1 MANADGSVIFSCD
14 LDSTKAQKKL
24 SKLRDEI
31 SELNSKLEK
40 ETGNKMNLEKQLD
53 AASQAAKATEE
64 RVKMLRKEVERLN
77 DREWI
82 QKQGFTQNEYQT
94 QVLDRRAAAEAE
106 LKQQEALLHTQT
118 KEVKTL
124 SAAYE
129 ETTAN
134 IDSMTVKLDKAKV
147 AAGELIANTEQE
159 RREREAENS
168 ALAKAG
174 QYAARF
180 RDQVKSLAR
189 SMLVFSVITAALM
202 ALRKQIKAAIATSTE
217 ASDAFARLKGALLTL
232 AAPLMDVLI
241 PALTWLMNLLAAI
254 VSEIVTIISILSGKS
269 KKSMEA
275 SGKNLYKEAAAIDAT
290 GKAAKEATDAL
301 AAFDEINKLSTTTSV
316 GGGGGGA
323 SAIAPDFDF
332 DEGPMMEKLDKVFQ
346 KINDIFKTI
355 RAGLEIVVDDL
366 KWSFDKKVIPKSKA
380 TWLTVLT
387 ALLGATLGAAFGGIT
402 GGVIGL
408 SLGVLL
414 GLYLVGLDPETWKT
428 EMDAEDAWIVVITAL
443 LGALL
448 GSVFLGITGGVA
460 GFSLGAILGLYLT
473 GFAEGDEEHGGKS
486 QLLSELIVVLCALLG
501 AVIGSI
507 VTPGVGT
514 VVGMGLGLI
523 LGLSIYS
530 VRKDPKKGTQRL
542 VSIGRSVLLGLLAGV
557 LGVGLAALGIVSAGT
572 AFIISAAIGLALK
585 FFVDSV
591 DDSKVR
597 KATSGFTGT
606 RVSTKAPARS
616 RRVAA
621 QSLDGNAPVYNDI
634 PALASGAVIPPN
646 RKFLAVLGDQKSGT
660 NVEAPLSTIK
670 QAVMEAMAQG
680 TVHFGAHT
688 WESGAL
694 IRSCAR
700 VHSSVLIREH
710 LLSEKLAF
718 ALDGHSRADERN
730 LSDRRLHDRI
740 ESVVIAHSVTSM
752 LCIISLTDTPDR
764 SATKEKRVPR

>member
-106 LKQQEALLHTQT
+106 LKQQEELLHTQT

-134 IDSMTVKLDKAKV
+134 IDSMTARLDKAKV
-147 AAGELIANTEQE
+147 TAGELIANTEQE

-202 ALRKQIKAAIATSTE
+202 ALRKQIKAAIETSAE

-316 GGGGGGA
+316 GGGA

-428 EMDAEDAWIVVITAL
+428 EMDAEDVWIVVITAL

-621 QSLDGNAPVYNDI
+621 QSLDGNAPVYNEI

-680 TVHFGAHT
+680 SREPINVNLVVDGKT
-688 WESGAL
+688 L
-694 IRSCAR
+694 AR
-700 VHSSVLIREH
+700 VVVPYINNMTRAAGKPVL
-710 LLSEKLAF
+710 LY
-718 ALDGHSRADERN
+718 
-730 LSDRRLHDRI
+730 
-740 ESVVIAHSVTSM
+740 
-752 LCIISLTDTPDR
+752 
-764 SATKEKRVPR
+764 

>member
-82 QKQGFTQNEYQT
+82 QKQGFTQNEYQAK
-94 QVLDRRAAAEAE
+94 VLDRRAAAEAE

-147 AAGELIANTEQE
+147 AAGEMIANVEQE
-159 RREREAENS
+159 RKEREAENS

-189 SMLVFSVITAALM
+189 SMLVFSVITAALT
-202 ALRKQIKAAIATSTE
+202 ALRKQIKAAIETSAE

-254 VSEIVTIISILSGKS
+254 VSEIVTIISILSGES

-316 GGGGGGA
+316 GGVGGGA

-346 KINDIFKTI
+346 KINDIFKAI

-366 KWSFDKKVIPKSKA
+366 KWSFDKKAIPKSKA

-606 RVSTKAPARS
+606 RVSTSRS
-616 RRVAA
+616 TRGVAA
-621 QSLDGNAPVYNDI
+621 QSLNSAAPVYNEI

-670 QAVMEAMAQG
+670 QAVMEALAQG
-680 TVHFGAHT
+680 SREPINVNLVVDGKT
-688 WESGAL
+688 L
-694 IRSCAR
+694 AR
-700 VHSSVLIREH
+700 VVVPNINNMTRAAGKPVL
-710 LLSEKLAF
+710 LY
-718 ALDGHSRADERN
+718 
-730 LSDRRLHDRI
+730 
-740 ESVVIAHSVTSM
+740 
-752 LCIISLTDTPDR
+752 
-764 SATKEKRVPR
+764 

>member
-94 QVLDRRAAAEAE
+94 QVLDRRAVAEAE

-189 SMLVFSVITAALM
+189 SMLVFSVITAALT
-202 ALRKQIKAAIATSTE
+202 ALRKQIKAAIATSAE

-316 GGGGGGA
+316 GGGA

-380 TWLTVLT
+380 TWLTVLM

-621 QSLDGNAPVYNDI
+621 QSLDGNAPVYNEI

-680 TVHFGAHT
+680 SREPINVNLVVDGKT
-688 WESGAL
+688 L
-694 IRSCAR
+694 AR
-700 VHSSVLIREH
+700 VVVPYINNMTRAAGKPVL
-710 LLSEKLAF
+710 LY
-718 ALDGHSRADERN
+718 
-730 LSDRRLHDRI
+730 
-740 ESVVIAHSVTSM
+740 
-752 LCIISLTDTPDR
+752 
-764 SATKEKRVPR
+764 

>member
-147 AAGELIANTEQE
+147 AAGEMIANVEQE
-159 RREREAENS
+159 RKEREAENS

-202 ALRKQIKAAIATSTE
+202 ALRKQIKAAIATSAE

-290 GKAAKEATDAL
+290 GKAAKEATEAL

-316 GGGGGGA
+316 GGGGGA

-387 ALLGATLGAAFGGIT
+387 ALLGATFGAAFGGIT

-634 PALASGAVIPPN
+634 PQLAHGAVIPPN
-646 RKFLAVLGDQKSGT
+646 KEFLAVLGDQKSGT

-670 QAVMEAMAQG
+670 QAVMEALAQG
-680 TVHFGAHT
+680 SREPINVNLVVDGKT
-688 WESGAL
+688 L
-694 IRSCAR
+694 AR
-700 VHSSVLIREH
+700 VVVPNINNMTRAAGKPVL
-710 LLSEKLAF
+710 LY
-718 ALDGHSRADERN
+718 
-730 LSDRRLHDRI
+730 
-740 ESVVIAHSVTSM
+740 
-752 LCIISLTDTPDR
+752 
-764 SATKEKRVPR
+764 

>member
-147 AAGELIANTEQE
+147 AAGEMIANVEQE
-159 RREREAENS
+159 RKEREAENS

-202 ALRKQIKAAIATSTE
+202 ALRKQIKAAIATSAE

-316 GGGGGGA
+316 GGGGGGT

-366 KWSFDKKVIPKSKA
+366 KWSFDKKAIPKSKA

-557 LGVGLAALGIVSAGT
+557 LGVGLAALGIVSVGT

-591 DDSKVR
+591 DDSKVK
-597 KATSGFTGT
+597 KATSSFTGT
-606 RVSTKAPARS
+606 RVSTSRS
-616 RRVAA
+616 TRGVAA
-621 QSLDGNAPVYNDI
+621 QSLNSAAPVYNEI

-670 QAVMEAMAQG
+670 QAVMEALAQG
-680 TVHFGAHT
+680 SREPINVNLVVDGKT
-688 WESGAL
+688 L
-694 IRSCAR
+694 AR
-700 VHSSVLIREH
+700 VVVPNINNMTRAAGKPVL
-710 LLSEKLAF
+710 LY
-718 ALDGHSRADERN
+718 
-730 LSDRRLHDRI
+730 
-740 ESVVIAHSVTSM
+740 
-752 LCIISLTDTPDR
+752 
-764 SATKEKRVPR
+764 

>member
-82 QKQGFTQNEYQT
+82 QKQGFTQNEYQAK
-94 QVLDRRAAAEAE
+94 VLDRRAAAEAE

-134 IDSMTVKLDKAKV
+134 IDSMTARLDKAKV
-147 AAGELIANTEQE
+147 TAGELIANTEQE

-202 ALRKQIKAAIATSTE
+202 ALRKQIKAAIATSAE

-316 GGGGGGA
+316 GGGGGA
-323 SAIAPDFDF
+323 SVIAPDFDF

-366 KWSFDKKVIPKSKA
+366 KWSFDKKAIPKSKA

-606 RVSTKAPARS
+606 RVSTKTPTRS

-621 QSLDGNAPVYNDI
+621 QNLDGNAPVYNEI

-680 TVHFGAHT
+680 SREPINVNLVVDGKT
-688 WESGAL
+688 L
-694 IRSCAR
+694 AR
-700 VHSSVLIREH
+700 VVVPNINNMTRAAGKPVL
-710 LLSEKLAF
+710 LY
-718 ALDGHSRADERN
+718 
-730 LSDRRLHDRI
+730 
-740 ESVVIAHSVTSM
+740 
-752 LCIISLTDTPDR
+752 
-764 SATKEKRVPR
+764 

>member
-94 QVLDRRAAAEAE
+94 QVLDRRAVAAAE
-106 LKQQEALLHTQT
+106 LKQQEELLHTQT

-134 IDSMTVKLDKAKV
+134 IDSMTARLDKAKV
-147 AAGELIANTEQE
+147 TAGELIANTEQE

-202 ALRKQIKAAIATSTE
+202 ALRKQIKAAIATSAE

-316 GGGGGGA
+316 GGGA

-380 TWLTVLT
+380 TWLTVLM

-621 QSLDGNAPVYNDI
+621 QSLDGNAPVYNEI

-670 QAVMEAMAQG
+670 QAVMEALAQG
-680 TVHFGAHT
+680 SREPINVNLVVDGKT
-688 WESGAL
+688 L
-694 IRSCAR
+694 AR
-700 VHSSVLIREH
+700 VVVPNINNMTRAAGKPVL
-710 LLSEKLAF
+710 LY
-718 ALDGHSRADERN
+718 
-730 LSDRRLHDRI
+730 
-740 ESVVIAHSVTSM
+740 
-752 LCIISLTDTPDR
+752 
-764 SATKEKRVPR
+764 

>member
-82 QKQGFTQNEYQT
+82 QKQGFTQSEYQA

-106 LKQQEALLHTQT
+106 LKQQEELLHTQT

-180 RDQVKSLAR
+180 RGQVKSLAR

-269 KKSMEA
+269 KKRMEA

-316 GGGGGGA
+316 GGGGGA
-323 SAIAPDFDF
+323 STIAPDFDF
-332 DEGPMMEKLDKVFQ
+332 DEGPMMEKLDMVFQ

-387 ALLGATLGAAFGGIT
+387 VLLGATLGAAFGGIT

-606 RVSTKAPARS
+606 RVSTKAPTRS

-621 QSLDGNAPVYNDI
+621 QNLDGNAPVYNEI

-670 QAVMEAMAQG
+670 QAVMEALAQG
-680 TVHFGAHT
+680 SREPINVNLVVDGKT
-688 WESGAL
+688 L
-694 IRSCAR
+694 AR
-700 VHSSVLIREH
+700 VVVPNINNMTRAAGKPVL
-710 LLSEKLAF
+710 LY
-718 ALDGHSRADERN
+718 
-730 LSDRRLHDRI
+730 
-740 ESVVIAHSVTSM
+740 
-752 LCIISLTDTPDR
+752 
-764 SATKEKRVPR
+764 

>member
-82 QKQGFTQNEYQT
+82 QKQGFTQSEYQA

-189 SMLVFSVITAALM
+189 SMLVFSVITAALT

-301 AAFDEINKLSTTTSV
+301 AAFDEINKLSMTTPV

-332 DEGPMMEKLDKVFQ
+332 DEGLMMEKLDKVFQ

-402 GGVIGL
+402 GSGSGL

-486 QLLSELIVVLCALLG
+486 QLLSELIVVLCALFG

-591 DDSKVR
+591 DDSKVK
-597 KATSGFTGT
+597 KATSSFTGT
-606 RVSTKAPARS
+606 RASTS
-616 RRVAA
+616 RLTRGVAA
-621 QSLDGNAPVYNDI
+621 QSLNSAAPVYNEI

-670 QAVMEAMAQG
+670 QAVMEALAQG
-680 TVHFGAHT
+680 SREPINVNLVVDGKT
-688 WESGAL
+688 L
-694 IRSCAR
+694 AR
-700 VHSSVLIREH
+700 VVVPNINNMTRAAGKPVL
-710 LLSEKLAF
+710 LY
-718 ALDGHSRADERN
+718 
-730 LSDRRLHDRI
+730 
-740 ESVVIAHSVTSM
+740 
-752 LCIISLTDTPDR
+752 
-764 SATKEKRVPR
+764 

>member
-106 LKQQEALLHTQT
+106 LKQQEELLHTQT

-134 IDSMTVKLDKAKV
+134 IDSMTARLDKAKV
-147 AAGELIANTEQE
+147 TAGELIANTEQE

-202 ALRKQIKAAIATSTE
+202 ALRKQIKAAIETSAE

-254 VSEIVTIISILSGKS
+254 VSEIVTIISILSDKS

-316 GGGGGGA
+316 GDGGGGA

-606 RVSTKAPARS
+606 RVSTKTPTRS

-621 QSLDGNAPVYNDI
+621 QNLDGNAPVYNEI

-680 TVHFGAHT
+680 SREPINVNLVVDGKT
-688 WESGAL
+688 L
-694 IRSCAR
+694 AR
-700 VHSSVLIREH
+700 VVVPNINNMTRAAGKPVL
-710 LLSEKLAF
+710 LY
-718 ALDGHSRADERN
+718 
-730 LSDRRLHDRI
+730 
-740 ESVVIAHSVTSM
+740 
-752 LCIISLTDTPDR
+752 
-764 SATKEKRVPR
+764 

>member
-82 QKQGFTQNEYQT
+82 QKQGFTQSEYQA

-147 AAGELIANTEQE
+147 SAGELIANTEQE

-189 SMLVFSVITAALM
+189 SMLVFSVITAALT

-316 GGGGGGA
+316 GGGA

-332 DEGPMMEKLDKVFQ
+332 DEGLMMEKLDKVFQ

-402 GGVIGL
+402 GSVIGL

-486 QLLSELIVVLCALLG
+486 QLLSELIVVLCALFG

-591 DDSKVR
+591 DDSKVK
-597 KATSGFTGT
+597 KATSSFTGT
-606 RVSTKAPARS
+606 RASTS
-616 RRVAA
+616 RLTRGVAA
-621 QSLDGNAPVYNDI
+621 QSLNSAAPVYNEI

-670 QAVMEAMAQG
+670 QAVMEALAQG
-680 TVHFGAHT
+680 SREPINVNLVVDGKT
-688 WESGAL
+688 L
-694 IRSCAR
+694 AR
-700 VHSSVLIREH
+700 VVVPNINNMTRAAGKPVL
-710 LLSEKLAF
+710 LY
-718 ALDGHSRADERN
+718 
-730 LSDRRLHDRI
+730 
-740 ESVVIAHSVTSM
+740 
-752 LCIISLTDTPDR
+752 
-764 SATKEKRVPR
+764 

>member
-106 LKQQEALLHTQT
+106 LKQQEELLHTQT

-147 AAGELIANTEQE
+147 AAGEMIANVEQE
-159 RREREAENS
+159 RKEREIENS
-168 ALAKAG
+168 ALAKAS

-189 SMLVFSVITAALM
+189 SMLVFSVITAALTV
-202 ALRKQIKAAIATSTE
+202 LRKQIKAAIATSAE

-316 GGGGGGA
+316 GGGGGA

-380 TWLTVLT
+380 TWLTVLM

-616 RRVAA
+616 RRVAV
-621 QSLDGNAPVYNDI
+621 QNLDGNAPVYNEI

-670 QAVMEAMAQG
+670 QAVMEALAQG
-680 TVHFGAHT
+680 SREPINVNLVVDGKT
-688 WESGAL
+688 L
-694 IRSCAR
+694 AR
-700 VHSSVLIREH
+700 VVVPNINNMTRAAGKPVL
-710 LLSEKLAF
+710 LY
-718 ALDGHSRADERN
+718 
-730 LSDRRLHDRI
+730 
-740 ESVVIAHSVTSM
+740 
-752 LCIISLTDTPDR
+752 
-764 SATKEKRVPR
+764 

>member
-94 QVLDRRAAAEAE
+94 QVLDRRAVAEAE

-134 IDSMTVKLDKAKV
+134 IDSMTARLDKAKV
-147 AAGELIANTEQE
+147 TAGELIANTEQE

-202 ALRKQIKAAIATSTE
+202 ALRKQIKAAIETSAE

-316 GGGGGGA
+316 GGGA

-621 QSLDGNAPVYNDI
+621 QSLDGNAPVYNEI

-680 TVHFGAHT
+680 SREPINVNLVVDGKT
-688 WESGAL
+688 L
-694 IRSCAR
+694 AR
-700 VHSSVLIREH
+700 VVVPNINNMTRAAGKPVL
-710 LLSEKLAF
+710 LY
-718 ALDGHSRADERN
+718 
-730 LSDRRLHDRI
+730 
-740 ESVVIAHSVTSM
+740 
-752 LCIISLTDTPDR
+752 
-764 SATKEKRVPR
+764 

>member
-82 QKQGFTQNEYQT
+82 QKQGFTQNEYQAK
-94 QVLDRRAAAEAE
+94 VLDRRAAAEAE

-202 ALRKQIKAAIATSTE
+202 ALRKQIKAAIATSAE

-316 GGGGGGA
+316 GGGGGA

-606 RVSTKAPARS
+606 RVSTKAPTRR

-634 PALASGAVIPPN
+634 PQLAHGAVIPPN
-646 RKFLAVLGDQKSGT
+646 KEFLAVLGDQKSGT
-660 NVEAPLSTIK
+660 NIETPLATMVDAFK
-670 QAVMEAMAQG
+670 QAMA
-680 TVHFGAHT
+680 
-688 WESGAL
+688 ESGGGATTVV
-694 IRSCAR
+694 IQ
-700 VHSSVLIREH
+700 
-710 LLSEKLAF
+710 
-718 ALDGHSRADERN
+718 LDGKEIARSTVKNINNMTRAAGKPV
-730 LSDRRLHDRI
+730 LLY
-740 ESVVIAHSVTSM
+740 
-752 LCIISLTDTPDR
+752 
-764 SATKEKRVPR
+764 

>member
-106 LKQQEALLHTQT
+106 LKQQEELLHTQT

-147 AAGELIANTEQE
+147 AAGEMIANTEQE

-202 ALRKQIKAAIATSTE
+202 ALRKQIKAAIATSAE

-316 GGGGGGA
+316 GGGA

-606 RVSTKAPARS
+606 RVSTKAPTRR

-621 QSLDGNAPVYNDI
+621 QSLDGNAPVYNEI

-646 RKFLAVLGDQKSGT
+646 RKFLAVLGDQKD
-660 NVEAPLSTIK
+660 A
-670 QAVMEAMAQG
+670 
-680 TVHFGAHT
+680 
-688 WESGAL
+688 
-694 IRSCAR
+694 RSR
-700 VHSSVLIREH
+700 
-710 LLSEKLAF
+710 
-718 ALDGHSRADERN
+718 
-730 LSDRRLHDRI
+730 
-740 ESVVIAHSVTSM
+740 
-752 LCIISLTDTPDR
+752 
-764 SATKEKRVPR
+764 

>member
-1 MANADGSVIFSCD
+1 MTNADGSVIFSCD
-14 LDSTKAQKKL
+14 LDSTKAEKKL

-106 LKQQEALLHTQT
+106 LKQQEELLHTQT

-134 IDSMTVKLDKAKV
+134 IDSMTARLDKAKV
-147 AAGELIANTEQE
+147 TAGELIANTEQE

-202 ALRKQIKAAIATSTE
+202 ALRKQIKAAIETSAE

-316 GGGGGGA
+316 GGGGGA
-323 SAIAPDFDF
+323 STIAPDFDF

-366 KWSFDKKVIPKSKA
+366 KWSFDKKAIPKSKA

-670 QAVMEAMAQG
+670 QAVMEALAQG
-680 TVHFGAHT
+680 SREPINVNLVVDGKT
-688 WESGAL
+688 L
-694 IRSCAR
+694 AR
-700 VHSSVLIREH
+700 VVVPNINNMTRAAGKPVL
-710 LLSEKLAF
+710 LY
-718 ALDGHSRADERN
+718 
-730 LSDRRLHDRI
+730 
-740 ESVVIAHSVTSM
+740 
-752 LCIISLTDTPDR
+752 
-764 SATKEKRVPR
+764 

>member
-94 QVLDRRAAAEAE
+94 QVLDRRAVAEAE

-189 SMLVFSVITAALM
+189 SMLVFSVITAALT
-202 ALRKQIKAAIATSTE
+202 ALRKQIKAAIATSAE

-316 GGGGGGA
+316 GGGA

-380 TWLTVLT
+380 TWLTVLM

-428 EMDAEDAWIVVITAL
+428 EMDAEDVWIVVITAL

-621 QSLDGNAPVYNDI
+621 QSLDGNAPVYNEI

-680 TVHFGAHT
+680 SREPINVNLVVDGKT
-688 WESGAL
+688 L
-694 IRSCAR
+694 AR
-700 VHSSVLIREH
+700 VVVPNINNMTRAAGKPVL
-710 LLSEKLAF
+710 LY
-718 ALDGHSRADERN
+718 
-730 LSDRRLHDRI
+730 
-740 ESVVIAHSVTSM
+740 
-752 LCIISLTDTPDR
+752 
-764 SATKEKRVPR
+764 

>member
-591 DDSKVR
+591 DDSKVK
-597 KATSGFTGT
+597 KATSSFTGT
-606 RVSTKAPARS
+606 RASTS
-616 RRVAA
+616 RLTRGVAA
-621 QSLDGNAPVYNDI
+621 QSLNSAAPVYNEI

-680 TVHFGAHT
+680 SREPINVNLVVDGKT
-688 WESGAL
+688 L
-694 IRSCAR
+694 AR
-700 VHSSVLIREH
+700 VVVPNINNMTRAAGKPVL
-710 LLSEKLAF
+710 LY
-718 ALDGHSRADERN
+718 
-730 LSDRRLHDRI
+730 
-740 ESVVIAHSVTSM
+740 
-752 LCIISLTDTPDR
+752 
-764 SATKEKRVPR
+764 

>member
-473 GFAEGDEEHGGKS
+473 GFAEGGRGTRRQIAASFRVDRRAVRAAWRCYRLYRDAGRRYSRRHGIRPDSRTEHLQRPQRPEEGHAAACQHRAQRTSWTAGRCSWRWPCSAGNRQRRYCIYYLGGNRPCP
-486 QLLSELIVVLCALLG
+486 QVLC
-501 AVIGSI
+501 
-507 VTPGVGT
+507 
-514 VVGMGLGLI
+514 
-523 LGLSIYS
+523 
-530 VRKDPKKGTQRL
+530 R
-542 VSIGRSVLLGLLAGV
+542 
-557 LGVGLAALGIVSAGT
+557 
-572 AFIISAAIGLALK
+572 
-585 FFVDSV
+585 
-591 DDSKVR
+591 
-597 KATSGFTGT
+597 
-606 RVSTKAPARS
+606 
-616 RRVAA
+616 
-621 QSLDGNAPVYNDI
+621 
-634 PALASGAVIPPN
+634 
-646 RKFLAVLGDQKSGT
+646 
-660 NVEAPLSTIK
+660 
-670 QAVMEAMAQG
+670 
-680 TVHFGAHT
+680 
-688 WESGAL
+688 
-694 IRSCAR
+694 
-700 VHSSVLIREH
+700 
-710 LLSEKLAF
+710 
-718 ALDGHSRADERN
+718 
-730 LSDRRLHDRI
+730 
-740 ESVVIAHSVTSM
+740 
-752 LCIISLTDTPDR
+752 
-764 SATKEKRVPR
+764 

>member
-106 LKQQEALLHTQT
+106 LKQQEELLHTQT

-189 SMLVFSVITAALM
+189 SMLVFSVITAALI
-202 ALRKQIKAAIATSTE
+202 ALRKQIKAAIATSAE

-301 AAFDEINKLSTTTSV
+301 AAFDEINKLSTTMSV

-380 TWLTVLT
+380 TWLTVVT

-591 DDSKVR
+591 DDSKVK
-597 KATSGFTGT
+597 KATSSFTGT
-606 RVSTKAPARS
+606 RASTS
-616 RRVAA
+616 RLTRGVAA
-621 QSLDGNAPVYNDI
+621 QSLNSAAPVYNEI

-680 TVHFGAHT
+680 SREPINVNLVVDGKT
-688 WESGAL
+688 L
-694 IRSCAR
+694 AR
-700 VHSSVLIREH
+700 VVVPNINNMTRAAGKPVL
-710 LLSEKLAF
+710 LY
-718 ALDGHSRADERN
+718 
-730 LSDRRLHDRI
+730 
-740 ESVVIAHSVTSM
+740 
-752 LCIISLTDTPDR
+752 
-764 SATKEKRVPR
+764 

>member
-147 AAGELIANTEQE
+147 AAGEMIANVEQE
-159 RREREAENS
+159 RKEREAENS
-168 ALAKAG
+168 VLAKAG

-189 SMLVFSVITAALM
+189 SMLVFSVITAALT
-202 ALRKQIKAAIATSTE
+202 ALRKQIKAAIATSAE

-254 VSEIVTIISILSGKS
+254 VSEIVTIISILSGES

-346 KINDIFKTI
+346 KINDIFKAI

-366 KWSFDKKVIPKSKA
+366 KWSFDKKAIPKSKA

-606 RVSTKAPARS
+606 RVSTSRS
-616 RRVAA
+616 TRGVAA
-621 QSLDGNAPVYNDI
+621 QSLNSAAPVYNEI
-634 PALASGAVIPPN
+634 PALASGAVIPLN

-670 QAVMEAMAQG
+670 QAVMEALAQG
-680 TVHFGAHT
+680 DREPINVNLVVDGKT
-688 WESGAL
+688 L
-694 IRSCAR
+694 AR
-700 VHSSVLIREH
+700 VVVPNINNMTRAAGKPVL
-710 LLSEKLAF
+710 LY
-718 ALDGHSRADERN
+718 
-730 LSDRRLHDRI
+730 
-740 ESVVIAHSVTSM
+740 
-752 LCIISLTDTPDR
+752 
-764 SATKEKRVPR
+764 

>member
-1 MANADGSVIFSCD
+1 MENADGSVIFSCD

-24 SKLRDEI
+24 SKLRDKI
-31 SELNSKLEK
+31 SELNSELEK
-40 ETGNKMNLEKQLD
+40 ETGNKLNLEKQLD

-106 LKQQEALLHTQT
+106 LKQQEELLHTQT

-202 ALRKQIKAAIATSTE
+202 ALRKQIKAAIATSAE

-301 AAFDEINKLSTTTSV
+301 AAFDEINKLSTTMSV

-380 TWLTVLT
+380 TWLTVVT

-591 DDSKVR
+591 DDSKVK
-597 KATSGFTGT
+597 KATSSFTGT
-606 RVSTKAPARS
+606 RASTS
-616 RRVAA
+616 RLTRGVAA
-621 QSLDGNAPVYNDI
+621 QSLNSAAPVYNEI

-680 TVHFGAHT
+680 SREPINVNLVVDGKT
-688 WESGAL
+688 L
-694 IRSCAR
+694 AR
-700 VHSSVLIREH
+700 VVVPNINNMTRAAGKPVL
-710 LLSEKLAF
+710 LY
-718 ALDGHSRADERN
+718 
-730 LSDRRLHDRI
+730 
-740 ESVVIAHSVTSM
+740 
-752 LCIISLTDTPDR
+752 
-764 SATKEKRVPR
+764 

>member
-106 LKQQEALLHTQT
+106 LKQQEELLHTQT

-134 IDSMTVKLDKAKV
+134 IDSMTARLDKAKV
-147 AAGELIANTEQE
+147 TAGELIANTEQE

-189 SMLVFSVITAALM
+189 SMLVFSVITAALT
-202 ALRKQIKAAIATSTE
+202 ALRKQIKAAIATSAE

-316 GGGGGGA
+316 GGGA

-380 TWLTVLT
+380 TWLTVLM

-557 LGVGLAALGIVSAGT
+557 LGV
-572 AFIISAAIGLALK
+572 
-585 FFVDSV
+585 
-591 DDSKVR
+591 
-597 KATSGFTGT
+597 
-606 RVSTKAPARS
+606 
-616 RRVAA
+616 
-621 QSLDGNAPVYNDI
+621 
-634 PALASGAVIPPN
+634 
-646 RKFLAVLGDQKSGT
+646 
-660 NVEAPLSTIK
+660 
-670 QAVMEAMAQG
+670 
-680 TVHFGAHT
+680 
-688 WESGAL
+688 
-694 IRSCAR
+694 
-700 VHSSVLIREH
+700 
-710 LLSEKLAF
+710 
-718 ALDGHSRADERN
+718 
-730 LSDRRLHDRI
+730 
-740 ESVVIAHSVTSM
+740 
-752 LCIISLTDTPDR
+752 
-764 SATKEKRVPR
+764 

>member
-106 LKQQEALLHTQT
+106 LKQQEELLHTQT

-134 IDSMTVKLDKAKV
+134 IDSMTARLDKAKV
-147 AAGELIANTEQE
+147 TAGELIANTEQE

-202 ALRKQIKAAIATSTE
+202 ALRKQIKAAIETSAE

-316 GGGGGGA
+316 GGGGGA
-323 SAIAPDFDF
+323 STIAPDFDF

-366 KWSFDKKVIPKSKA
+366 KWSFDKKAIPKSKA

-670 QAVMEAMAQG
+670 QAVMEALAQG
-680 TVHFGAHT
+680 SREPINVNLVVDGKT
-688 WESGAL
+688 L
-694 IRSCAR
+694 AR
-700 VHSSVLIREH
+700 VVVPNINNMTRAAGKPVL
-710 LLSEKLAF
+710 LY
-718 ALDGHSRADERN
+718 
-730 LSDRRLHDRI
+730 
-740 ESVVIAHSVTSM
+740 
-752 LCIISLTDTPDR
+752 
-764 SATKEKRVPR
+764 

>member
-106 LKQQEALLHTQT
+106 LKQQEELLHTQT

-189 SMLVFSVITAALM
+189 SMLVFSVITAALT
-202 ALRKQIKAAIATSTE
+202 ALRKQIKAAIATSAE

-275 SGKNLYKEAAAIDAT
+275 SGKNLYKDAAAIDAT

-316 GGGGGGA
+316 GGGA

-380 TWLTVLT
+380 TWLTVLM

-621 QSLDGNAPVYNDI
+621 QSLDGNAPVYNEI

-680 TVHFGAHT
+680 SREPINVNLVVDGKT
-688 WESGAL
+688 L
-694 IRSCAR
+694 AR
-700 VHSSVLIREH
+700 VVVPNINNMTRAAGKPVL
-710 LLSEKLAF
+710 LY
-718 ALDGHSRADERN
+718 
-730 LSDRRLHDRI
+730 
-740 ESVVIAHSVTSM
+740 
-752 LCIISLTDTPDR
+752 
-764 SATKEKRVPR
+764 

>member
-147 AAGELIANTEQE
+147 AAGEMIANVEQE
-159 RREREAENS
+159 RKEREAENS
-168 ALAKAG
+168 TLAKAG

-202 ALRKQIKAAIATSTE
+202 ALRKQIKAAIATSAE

-316 GGGGGGA
+316 GGGGGA

-380 TWLTVLT
+380 TWLAVLT

-428 EMDAEDAWIVVITAL
+428 EMVAEDAWIVVITAL

-606 RVSTKAPARS
+606 RVSKKAPARS

-680 TVHFGAHT
+680 SREPINVNLVVDGKT
-688 WESGAL
+688 L
-694 IRSCAR
+694 AR
-700 VHSSVLIREH
+700 VVVPNINNMTRAAGKPVL
-710 LLSEKLAF
+710 LY
-718 ALDGHSRADERN
+718 
-730 LSDRRLHDRI
+730 
-740 ESVVIAHSVTSM
+740 
-752 LCIISLTDTPDR
+752 
-764 SATKEKRVPR
+764 

>member
-94 QVLDRRAAAEAE
+94 QVLDRRAVAEAE

-202 ALRKQIKAAIATSTE
+202 ALRKQIKAAIATSAE

-316 GGGGGGA
+316 GGGA

-380 TWLTVLT
+380 TWLTVLM

-621 QSLDGNAPVYNDI
+621 QSLDGNAPVYNEI

-680 TVHFGAHT
+680 SREPINVNLVVDGKT
-688 WESGAL
+688 L
-694 IRSCAR
+694 AR
-700 VHSSVLIREH
+700 VVVPNINNMTRAAGKPVL
-710 LLSEKLAF
+710 LY
-718 ALDGHSRADERN
+718 
-730 LSDRRLHDRI
+730 
-740 ESVVIAHSVTSM
+740 
-752 LCIISLTDTPDR
+752 
-764 SATKEKRVPR
+764 

>member
-94 QVLDRRAAAEAE
+94 QVLDRRAAEEAE

-202 ALRKQIKAAIATSTE
+202 VLRKQIKAAIATSAE

-316 GGGGGGA
+316 GGGGGA

-366 KWSFDKKVIPKSKA
+366 KWSFDKKAIPKSKA

-428 EMDAEDAWIVVITAL
+428 EMDAEDAWIAVITAL

-680 TVHFGAHT
+680 SREPINVNLVVDGKT
-688 WESGAL
+688 L
-694 IRSCAR
+694 AR
-700 VHSSVLIREH
+700 VVVPNINNMTRAAGKPVL
-710 LLSEKLAF
+710 LY
-718 ALDGHSRADERN
+718 
-730 LSDRRLHDRI
+730 
-740 ESVVIAHSVTSM
+740 
-752 LCIISLTDTPDR
+752 
-764 SATKEKRVPR
+764 

>member
-189 SMLVFSVITAALM
+189 SMLVFSVITAALT
-202 ALRKQIKAAIATSTE
+202 ALRKQIKAAIATSAE

-316 GGGGGGA
+316 GGGGGA

-366 KWSFDKKVIPKSKA
+366 KWSFDKKAIPKSKA

-387 ALLGATLGAAFGGIT
+387 VLLGATLGAAFGGIT

-621 QSLDGNAPVYNDI
+621 QSLDGNAPAYNEI

-670 QAVMEAMAQG
+670 QAVMEALAQG
-680 TVHFGAHT
+680 SREPINVNLVVDGKT
-688 WESGAL
+688 L
-694 IRSCAR
+694 AR
-700 VHSSVLIREH
+700 VVVPNINNMTRAAGKPVL
-710 LLSEKLAF
+710 LY
-718 ALDGHSRADERN
+718 
-730 LSDRRLHDRI
+730 
-740 ESVVIAHSVTSM
+740 
-752 LCIISLTDTPDR
+752 
-764 SATKEKRVPR
+764 

>member
-14 LDSTKAQKKL
+14 LDSTKVQKKL

-64 RVKMLRKEVERLN
+64 RVKALRKEVERLN

-82 QKQGFTQNEYQT
+82 QKQGFTQSEYQA

-106 LKQQEALLHTQT
+106 LKQQEELLHTQT

-202 ALRKQIKAAIATSTE
+202 ALRKQIKAAIATSAE
-217 ASDAFARLKGALLTL
+217 ASDAFARPKGALLTL

-316 GGGGGGA
+316 GGGGGA

-366 KWSFDKKVIPKSKA
+366 KWSFDKKAIPKSKA

-486 QLLSELIVVLCALLG
+486 QILSELIVVLCALLG

-507 VTPGVGT
+507 VTPGIGT

-606 RVSTKAPARS
+606 RVSTKTPARS

-634 PALASGAVIPPN
+634 PQLAHGAVIPPN
-646 RKFLAVLGDQKSGT
+646 RKFLAVLGDQKNGT
-660 NVEAPLSTIK
+660 NIETPLATMVDAFK
-670 QAVMEAMAQG
+670 QAMA
-680 TVHFGAHT
+680 
-688 WESGAL
+688 ESGGGTTT
-694 IRSCAR
+694 
-700 VHSSVLIREH
+700 VVLQ
-710 LLSEKLAF
+710 
-718 ALDGHSRADERN
+718 LDGKEIARSTVKNINNMTRAAGKPV
-730 LSDRRLHDRI
+730 LLY
-740 ESVVIAHSVTSM
+740 
-752 LCIISLTDTPDR
+752 
-764 SATKEKRVPR
+764 

>member
-82 QKQGFTQNEYQT
+82 QKQGFTQNEYQAK
-94 QVLDRRAAAEAE
+94 VLDRRAAAAAE
-106 LKQQEALLHTQT
+106 LKEQETLLRTQT
-118 KEVKTL
+118 KEAKKL

-147 AAGELIANTEQE
+147 VAGEMIANVEQE
-159 RREREAENS
+159 RKEREAENS
-168 ALAKAG
+168 ALAKASK
-174 QYAARF
+174 YAARF
-180 RDQVKSLAR
+180 KDQIKSLAR
-189 SMLVFSVITAALM
+189 SMLVFSIITAALA
-202 ALRKQIKAAIATSTE
+202 ALRKQIKAAIVNSAE
-217 ASDAFARLKGALLTL
+217 ASAAFARLKGALLTL

-275 SGKNLYKEAAAIDAT
+275 SGKNLYKEAAALDAT

-316 GGGGGGA
+316 GGGGGA

-591 DDSKVR
+591 DDSKVK
-597 KATSGFTGT
+597 KATSSFTGT

-621 QSLDGNAPVYNDI
+621 QSLDGNAPVYNEI

-670 QAVMEAMAQG
+670 QAVMEALAQG
-680 TVHFGAHT
+680 SREPINVNLVVDGKT
-688 WESGAL
+688 L
-694 IRSCAR
+694 AR
-700 VHSSVLIREH
+700 VVVPNINNMTRAAGKPVL
-710 LLSEKLAF
+710 LY
-718 ALDGHSRADERN
+718 
-730 LSDRRLHDRI
+730 
-740 ESVVIAHSVTSM
+740 
-752 LCIISLTDTPDR
+752 
-764 SATKEKRVPR
+764 

>member
-94 QVLDRRAAAEAE
+94 QVLDRRAVAEAE

-189 SMLVFSVITAALM
+189 SMLVFSVITAALT
-202 ALRKQIKAAIATSTE
+202 ALRKQIKAAIATSAE

-316 GGGGGGA
+316 GGGA

-428 EMDAEDAWIVVITAL
+428 EMDAEDVWIVVITAL

-621 QSLDGNAPVYNDI
+621 QSLDGNAPVYNEI

-680 TVHFGAHT
+680 SREPINVNLVVDGKT
-688 WESGAL
+688 L
-694 IRSCAR
+694 AR
-700 VHSSVLIREH
+700 VVVPNINNMTRAAGKPVL
-710 LLSEKLAF
+710 LY
-718 ALDGHSRADERN
+718 
-730 LSDRRLHDRI
+730 
-740 ESVVIAHSVTSM
+740 
-752 LCIISLTDTPDR
+752 
-764 SATKEKRVPR
+764 

>member
-82 QKQGFTQNEYQT
+82 QKQGFTQNEYQAK
-94 QVLDRRAAAEAE
+94 VLDRRAAPEAE

-147 AAGELIANTEQE
+147 AAGEMIANVEQE
-159 RREREAENS
+159 RKEREAENS

-202 ALRKQIKAAIATSTE
+202 ALRKQIKAAIATSAE

-316 GGGGGGA
+316 GGGGGA

-680 TVHFGAHT
+680 SREPINVNLVVDGKT
-688 WESGAL
+688 L
-694 IRSCAR
+694 AR
-700 VHSSVLIREH
+700 VVVPNINNMTRAAGKPVL
-710 LLSEKLAF
+710 LY
-718 ALDGHSRADERN
+718 
-730 LSDRRLHDRI
+730 
-740 ESVVIAHSVTSM
+740 
-752 LCIISLTDTPDR
+752 
-764 SATKEKRVPR
+764 

>member
-94 QVLDRRAAAEAE
+94 QVLDRRAVAEAE

-189 SMLVFSVITAALM
+189 SMLVFSVITAALT
-202 ALRKQIKAAIATSTE
+202 ALRKQIKAAIATSAE

-316 GGGGGGA
+316 GGGA

-380 TWLTVLT
+380 PWLTVLM

-621 QSLDGNAPVYNDI
+621 QSLDGNAPVYNEI

-680 TVHFGAHT
+680 SREPINVNLVVDGKT
-688 WESGAL
+688 L
-694 IRSCAR
+694 AR
-700 VHSSVLIREH
+700 VVVPYINNMTRAAGKPVL
-710 LLSEKLAF
+710 LY
-718 ALDGHSRADERN
+718 
-730 LSDRRLHDRI
+730 
-740 ESVVIAHSVTSM
+740 
-752 LCIISLTDTPDR
+752 
-764 SATKEKRVPR
+764 

>member
-24 SKLRDEI
+24 SKLRDKI
-31 SELNSKLEK
+31 SELNSELEK
-40 ETGNKMNLEKQLD
+40 ETGNKLNLEKQLD

-64 RVKMLRKEVERLN
+64 RVKALRKEVERLN

-82 QKQGFTQNEYQT
+82 QKQGFTQSEYQA

-106 LKQQEALLHTQT
+106 LKQQEELLHTQT

-147 AAGELIANTEQE
+147 AAGELIANTELE

-202 ALRKQIKAAIATSTE
+202 ALRKQIKAAIETSAE

-316 GGGGGGA
+316 GGGGGA

-366 KWSFDKKVIPKSKA
+366 KWSFDKKAIPKSKA

-591 DDSKVR
+591 DDSKVK
-597 KATSGFTGT
+597 KATSSFTGT

-621 QSLDGNAPVYNDI
+621 QNLDGSAPVYNEI

-670 QAVMEAMAQG
+670 QAVMEALAQG
-680 TVHFGAHT
+680 SREPINVNLVVDGKT
-688 WESGAL
+688 L
-694 IRSCAR
+694 AR
-700 VHSSVLIREH
+700 VVVPNINNMTRAAGKPVL
-710 LLSEKLAF
+710 LY
-718 ALDGHSRADERN
+718 
-730 LSDRRLHDRI
+730 
-740 ESVVIAHSVTSM
+740 
-752 LCIISLTDTPDR
+752 
-764 SATKEKRVPR
+764 

>member
-106 LKQQEALLHTQT
+106 LKQQEELLHTQT

-134 IDSMTVKLDKAKV
+134 IDSMTARLDKAKV
-147 AAGELIANTEQE
+147 TAGELIANTEQE

-202 ALRKQIKAAIATSTE
+202 ALRKQIKAAIETSAE

-301 AAFDEINKLSTTTSV
+301 
-316 GGGGGGA
+316 
-323 SAIAPDFDF
+323 
-332 DEGPMMEKLDKVFQ
+332 
-346 KINDIFKTI
+346 
-355 RAGLEIVVDDL
+355 
-366 KWSFDKKVIPKSKA
+366 
-380 TWLTVLT
+380 
-387 ALLGATLGAAFGGIT
+387 AAFGGIT

-606 RVSTKAPARS
+606 RVSTKTPTRS

-621 QSLDGNAPVYNDI
+621 QNLDGNAPVYNEI

-680 TVHFGAHT
+680 SREPINVNLVVDGKT
-688 WESGAL
+688 L
-694 IRSCAR
+694 AR
-700 VHSSVLIREH
+700 VVVPNINNMTRAAGKPVL
-710 LLSEKLAF
+710 LY
-718 ALDGHSRADERN
+718 
-730 LSDRRLHDRI
+730 
-740 ESVVIAHSVTSM
+740 
-752 LCIISLTDTPDR
+752 
-764 SATKEKRVPR
+764 

>member
-24 SKLRDEI
+24 SKLRDKI
-31 SELNSKLEK
+31 SELNGELEK
-40 ETGNKMNLEKQLD
+40 ETGDKLNLEKQLD
-53 AASQAAKATEE
+53 AASQAAKVTGE
-64 RVKMLRKEVERLN
+64 RVKALRKEVEQLN

-106 LKQQEALLHTQT
+106 LKQQEELLHTQT

-124 SAAYE
+124 SVAYE

-147 AAGELIANTEQE
+147 AAGEMIANVEQE
-159 RREREAENS
+159 RKEREAENS
-168 ALAKAG
+168 ALAKAS

-180 RDQVKSLAR
+180 KDQIKSLAR
-189 SMLVFSVITAALM
+189 SMLVFSIITAALA
-202 ALRKQIKAAIATSTE
+202 ALRKQIKAAIVNSAE
-217 ASDAFARLKGALLTL
+217 ASAAFARLKGSLLTL

-241 PALTWLMNLLAAI
+241 PALTWLMNLLAAS

-316 GGGGGGA
+316 GGGGGA
-323 SAIAPDFDF
+323 SAIVPDF

-380 TWLTVLT
+380 TWLTVLM
-387 ALLGATLGAAFGGIT
+387 ALLGATLGTAFGGIT

-501 AVIGSI
+501 GVIGSI

-591 DDSKVR
+591 DDSKVK
-597 KATSGFTGT
+597 KATSSFTGT
-606 RVSTKAPARS
+606 RVSTSRS
-616 RRVAA
+616 TRGVAA
-621 QSLDGNAPVYNDI
+621 QSLNSAVPVYNEI

-670 QAVMEAMAQG
+670 QAVMEALAQG
-680 TVHFGAHT
+680 SREPINVNLVVDGKT
-688 WESGAL
+688 L
-694 IRSCAR
+694 AR
-700 VHSSVLIREH
+700 VVVPNINNMTRAAGKPVL
-710 LLSEKLAF
+710 LY
-718 ALDGHSRADERN
+718 
-730 LSDRRLHDRI
+730 
-740 ESVVIAHSVTSM
+740 
-752 LCIISLTDTPDR
+752 
-764 SATKEKRVPR
+764 